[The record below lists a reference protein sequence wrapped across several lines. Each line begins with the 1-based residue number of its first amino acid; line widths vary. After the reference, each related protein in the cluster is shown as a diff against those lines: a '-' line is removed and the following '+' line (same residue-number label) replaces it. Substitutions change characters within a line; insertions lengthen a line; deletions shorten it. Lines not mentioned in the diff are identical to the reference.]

1 VIRALVLCVAL
12 APCAWAHDFWI
23 EPSTFQPGAA
33 TTITASLRVGVD
45 FAGDPVP
52 RSSALVDAFVVRD
65 AASERPVAGL
75 ENRDPAGVVR
85 VNAGTSVIRYRSK
98 ASLLEQTPEKF
109 ALFLREEGLTHV
121 ARASNRPHHE
131 RFYRFAKTILG
142 RGEGFDTVFGDRLE
156 LVPLLD
162 PRVSDLVSMRVLF
175 EGRPLRNALVTAIA
189 RDDGRRVA
197 ARTDEQG
204 RVSMSVPRGGVWL
217 VKSTHLVAAPA
228 SSGAEWESL
237 WASVTFSR

>member
-1 VIRALVLCVAL
+1 MIRALVLCVAL
-12 APCAWAHDFWI
+12 APCALAHDFWI
-23 EPSTFQPGAA
+23 EPSTFQPAAA

-45 FAGDPVP
+45 FTGDPVP
-52 RSSALVDAFVVRD
+52 RSSALVDTFVVRD

-75 ENRDPAGVVR
+75 ENRDPAGFVR
-85 VNAGTSVIRYRSK
+85 VNGGTSVIRYRSK

-109 ALFLREEGLTHV
+109 AAFLREEGLTHV
-121 ARASNRPHHE
+121 ARASNRPHRE
-131 RFYRFAKTILG
+131 RFYRFAKTIVG

-162 PRVSDLVSMRVLF
+162 PRVSDMVSMRVLF

-197 ARTDEQG
+197 ARTDERG
-204 RVSMSVPRGGVWL
+204 RVSLNVPHGGVWL
-217 VKSTHLVAAPA
+217 VKSTHLVPA
-228 SSGAEWESL
+228 GNEWESL